1 MSNEET
7 VELSAADLLP
17 ADVLIDAAPEPEPGP
32 LVLGAQLD
40 GYTIEA
46 EVGGGAMGVVY
57 RARRDS
63 DGARLAI
70 KVLRPDW
77 IASDEARE
85 RFEREARCGRMIDH
99 PGIARVVAQ
108 GAVPKSAMSPAA
120 LVEAPADVPWP
131 YLVFELVEGDGL
143 RDEIF
148 LRGRLEAEDAL
159 AIAREIARTLEAV
172 HGAGM
177 VHRDLKPE
185 HLKVCHGPDGALRV
199 RLLDFG
205 LAQLPASED
214 TPRLT
219 AAGTILGT
227 PKYMAPEQW
236 ACQTV
241 DHRADLY
248 ALGVVLYEMLCG
260 QPPFEG
266 PIADLLAKHQGE
278 LPRAPSRLAS
288 AAGIR
293 PEVDDFVLK
302 LLAKRADQ
310 RPATARDVAQA
321 LERLIYAGFQGPVH
335 LARTTGKQKPTLPH
349 TAPVVVR
356 VLGQNRRRAGLL
368 ALGGLAA
375 ALAIVA
381 LWPRNRPEGI
391 VVSRVT
397 KPAVASVRVPP
408 PAPVVPAPVAAPAP
422 RIVVPAVIEPVAPAP
437 APVEAVAAAPA
448 AVEETPAAAPSSETG
463 DATTPARK
471 PTAALA
477 RQARTK
483 GRSAARVAA
492 APKPVPPP
500 PVVAAPPPAGPKRD
514 SFTGDPVMQQ
524 LANATKR

>member
-1 MSNEET
+1 MGNEET

-17 ADVLIDAAPEPEPGP
+17 ADVLIDTAAEPEPGP
-32 LVLGAQLD
+32 LVVGAELD
-40 GYTIEA
+40 GYAIEG

-57 RARRDS
+57 RARRVSDS
-63 DGARLAI
+63 ARFAL

-85 RFEREARCGRMIDH
+85 RFEREARCGRLIDH
-99 PGIARVVAQ
+99 PGVARVIAQ
-108 GAVPKSAMSPAA
+108 GAVPRAAMSPAA
-120 LVEAPADVPWP
+120 LVEAPAELPWP

-148 LRGRLEAEDAL
+148 LRGRLEAEEAL
-159 AIAREIARTLEAV
+159 AIAREIARTLDAV
-172 HGAGM
+172 HAAGL

-185 HLKVCHGPDGALRV
+185 HLKVSHETDGALRV

-205 LAQLPASED
+205 LAQLPATED

-288 AAGIR
+288 SAGIR

-310 RPATARDVAQA
+310 RPANARDVAQA
-321 LERLIYAGFQGPVH
+321 LERLIYAGFQGPVVSR
-335 LARTTGKQKPTLPH
+335 AIGGKPTLPH
-349 TAPVVVR
+349 TAPVHVR
-356 VLGQNRRRAGLL
+356 VLGRPRAGLL
-368 ALGGLAA
+368 WLGAVAATFAITALC
-375 ALAIVA
+375 
-381 LWPRNRPEGI
+381 WPRSRPEGLATAR
-391 VVSRVT
+391 SASKAPAARE
-397 KPAVASVRVPP
+397 AVAAVVPEAKADEPTIETAVAPVAAVIPAPSP
-408 PAPVVPAPVAAPAP
+408 PAPPVELAAGRPSVTAATPASARKSSLARPARKAQPSARLAITDKPVPAPV
-422 RIVVPAVIEPVAPAP
+422 PAP
-437 APVEAVAAAPA
+437 APVAP
-448 AVEETPAAAPSSETG
+448 
-463 DATTPARK
+463 R
-471 PTAALA
+471 
-477 RQARTK
+477 
-483 GRSAARVAA
+483 
-492 APKPVPPP
+492 
-500 PVVAAPPPAGPKRD
+500 RD